1 MRKEKTIF
9 SNVDWL
15 SVLLFAVLVLL
26 GWINIYAAVFNED
39 QPSILDSTQKYGKQL
54 IWIGGSLVLIILIMF
69 TDGRI
74 YEKLSIPI
82 FILVVLLLA
91 GVLIFGKEIKGAK
104 SWFALGSFSLQP
116 SEFAKFATSL
126 AVARLLSLPQITM
139 KKWSH
144 RFIILG
150 VIAIPAGLIALQPD
164 MGSVLVYGAF
174 VLVMYRE
181 GVPGYYIFLA
191 LWLAALF
198 VLSLLLPKIWLIGGL
213 AAATL
218 IIIYFIRKNRQ
229 AIVLSV
235 GALILSVVFAFG
247 VDYIFNNVLAPH
259 QQSRFKILLGM
270 EDDPSGA
277 GYNTHQS
284 LIAIGSGG
292 LTGKGFLQG
301 TQTKYDFVPEQ
312 STDYIFC
319 TIGEEWGFLGTS
331 IVVLLFVAL
340 LMRLVVLA
348 ERQKSPFAR
357 IYGYCVVSILFIH
370 VAINIAMVIG
380 LAPVIG
386 IPLPF
391 FSYGGSSLWGF
402 TILLFIFLR
411 MDSYRWQIL

>member
-1 MRKEKTIF
+1 MRDEGNIF
-9 SNVDWL
+9 KNLDWFT
-15 SVLLFAVLVLL
+15 VFLFAALVIL
-26 GWINIYAAVFNED
+26 GWLNIYAAVFNED
-39 QPSILDSTQKYGKQL
+39 QPSIFDTTQKYGKQL
-54 IWIGGSLVLIILIMF
+54 LWIGGAFILIIIIMF

-74 YEKLSIPI
+74 YEKLSFPI
-82 FILVVLLLA
+82 FIVVVLMLA
-91 GVLIFGKEIKGAK
+91 GVLIFGKEVKGAR
-104 SWFALGSFSLQP
+104 SWFALGGFSLQP

-126 AVARLLSLPQITM
+126 AVARLLSLPSMDM
-139 KKWSH
+139 KKWMP
-144 RFIILG
+144 RFYVLG
-150 VIAIPAGLIALQPD
+150 LVAIPAGLIALQPD
-164 MGSVLVYGAF
+164 MGSVLVYAAF
-174 VLVMYRE
+174 ILVMYRE
-181 GVPGYYIFLA
+181 GVPSYYIFLA
-191 LWLAALF
+191 IWLAALF
-198 VLSLLLPKIWLIGGL
+198 VFSLLVPKLWLLAALAGISLIFIYFFRKNKQAIWLNIAAL
-213 AAATL
+213 AM
-218 IIIYFIRKNRQ
+218 
-229 AIVLSV
+229 
-235 GALILSVVFAFG
+235 SVVFVFG

-292 LTGKGFLQG
+292 LDGKGFLQG
-301 TQTKYDFVPEQ
+301 TQTKFDFVPEQ

-331 IVVLLFVAL
+331 LVVILFITLLI
-340 LMRLVVLA
+340 RLVVLA
-348 ERQKSPFAR
+348 ERQKSDFAR
-357 IYGYCVVSILFIH
+357 IYGYCVASILFIH

-411 MDSYRWQIL
+411 MDSFRWQIL